1 MTTTNNIPKWKVSGD
16 WFDVCKCN
24 MPCPCVFAQAPTYVD
39 CDGVMAYHI
48 KKGYYG
54 KTTLDGLNVLGLDA
68 FKGNVWASDGTTK
81 INIGFFLMSE
91 LINSRGKPC
100 R

>member
-24 MPCPCVFAQAPTYVD
+24 IPCPCEFAQAPTYGD

-54 KTTLDGLNVLGLDA
+54 DTTLDGLNVLGLDA

-91 LINSRGKPC
+91 LIRSRGKPC